1 MTKVAVI
8 VGSLREAS
16 LNKKF
21 AHAFIAHASEGIEFV
36 YADIDLPL
44 YNGDLEAS
52 AYPEKAQALKD
63 LIKSCNSV
71 LVVTPEYNRGYPGV
85 LKNAI
90 DWISRPDSTEV
101 LNNKPVVLAG
111 VSGSALGTTQSQSQ
125 LRNVLIYLNTKL
137 MGQPEAYIN
146 GGRFFTES
154 GEVVEESKEWLQ
166 RYVDAAVAHLSSSN

>member
-1 MTKVAVI
+1 MPKVAVI
-8 VGSLREAS
+8 VGSLREGS

-21 AHAFIAHASEGIEFV
+21 AHAFVAHAPQDVEFV
-36 YADIDLPL
+36 FADIDLPL
-44 YNGDLEAS
+44 YNNDLENS

-63 LIKSCNSV
+63 LIKSSDGV
-71 LVVTPEYNRGYPGV
+71 LIVSPEYNRGYPGV

-90 DWISRPDSTEV
+90 DWASRPEAMEAFSG
-101 LNNKPVVLAG
+101 KPTVLAG

-146 GGRFFTES
+146 GGRFFTED
-154 GEVVEESKEWLQ
+154 GEVDEGSKDWLQ
-166 RYVDAAVAHLSSSN
+166 RYVDAAVAHLVA